1 MAEYDTWRPWPI
13 WSAVWVGA
21 LAAIAVGLI
30 IGLIG
35 FAVGAHEL
43 AAPRFTTWNKVRF
56 ITAIFNIGGAF
67 FAFVVGGW
75 IAARIAG
82 LRRAEPAMLHGGVVW
97 LVAIPFLLVLA
108 ALGATSHWG
117 GWYGALG
124 GSPAWVT
131 AVPPVDPWRLD
142 GLGRADERD
151 LLPPP
156 DARRR
161 APASRGVREDNHH
174 GARSALAPRRSV
186 EPDHPA
192 VPARRRTLS
201 LGRAAAPRGAAARPL
216 LPVSLKQLFSARG

>member
-43 AAPRFTTWNKVRF
+43 ASPRFTTWSKVRL
-56 ITAIFNIGGAF
+56 ITSIFNICDAF

-97 LVAIPFLLVLA
+97 LVTIPVMLVLA

-117 GWYGALG
+117 GWYGALDG
-124 GSPAWVT
+124 APGWVT
-131 AVPPVDPWRLD
+131 AVPPVDPEAARAFRNTALVTVVALLL
-142 GLGRADERD
+142 GLVGSV
-151 LLPPP
+151 LGGWL
-156 DARRR
+156 
-161 APASRGVREDNHH
+161 ASG
-174 GARSALAPRRSV
+174 
-186 EPDHPA
+186 EPMSLTYY
-192 VPARRRTLS
+192 RRRTADAVE
-201 LGRAAAPRGAAARPL
+201 RPRRVA
-216 LPVSLKQLFSARG
+216 

>member
-13 WSAVWVGA
+13 WSAVWVRA

-56 ITAIFNIGGAF
+56 ITSIFNIGGAF

-82 LRRAEPAMLHGGVVW
+82 LRRAEPAMLHGAVVW
-97 LVAIPFLLVLA
+97 LLAIPMLLVFATFGA
-108 ALGATSHWG
+108 AGHWG

-124 GSPAWVT
+124 GTPAWVT
-131 AVPPVDPWRLD
+131 AVPPVDAEAARAFRNTALVTVAALLL
-142 GLGRADERD
+142 GLVGSV
-151 LLPPP
+151 LGGWM
-156 DARRR
+156 
-161 APASRGVREDNHH
+161 ASGE
-174 GARSALAPRRSV
+174 PMSV
-186 EPDHPA
+186 TYY
-192 VPARRRTLS
+192 RRRTLDVE
-201 LGRAAAPRGAAARPL
+201 RPRRVA
-216 LPVSLKQLFSARG
+216 